1 MALESTSDNVNIRL
15 DGHFFDVALVLGNA
29 VTLILTKL
37 SDFAVPLEK
46 FKSVDLFI
54 YDARPFRVD
63 SRSRNVGLRFRPI
76 GAKNDFKWQINRD
89 IFIAKYSREPLR

>member
-15 DGHFFDVALVLGNA
+15 DGHFFDVALFLGNA

-46 FKSVDLFI
+46 FNSVDLFI
-54 YDARPFRVD
+54 YDARPFRFD
-63 SRSRNVGLRFRPI
+63 SRSRNVGLRLTPI
-76 GAKNDFKWQINRD
+76 GAKMI
-89 IFIAKYSREPLR
+89 